1 MIFISCTVNPCEV
14 TVHTQGK
21 KKKKKKGKSGKTQLW
36 IQRKTL
42 NPNAHYEKIN
52 IAIDQGIFMY
62 LHKHDFYAASIL
74 TTSNKLSQDSKHL
87 RHAS

>member
-1 MIFISCTVNPCEV
+1 MIFVSYTVNLCEI
-14 TVHTQGK
+14 TVHVQGK
-21 KKKKKKGKSGKTQLW
+21 KKKKKNGKMQLW

-42 NPNAHYEKIN
+42 NPNAHYETIN